1 MPLARPET
9 SDARVIAHVDMDC
22 FYVQVEQ
29 RKQPELRGLPTAVV
43 QYNEWQGGGLIAVSY
58 EARKCGV
65 KRVLDGVFRSMRG
78 DEAKAACPEIQLVQ
92 VPVARGKADLN
103 LYRSAGSEVVSIL
116 AQSGKCERA
125 SIDEVY
131 LDLTDAA
138 ESMLADAPPESLE
151 LMDEEVLKSHILG
164 LSRKDG
170 DDFEESVRDWICR
183 KDADRRDK
191 LLSCGIILVAEL
203 RKQVLKE
210 TEFTCSAGIAHNKML
225 AKLASGMNKPAQQ
238 TVVPYAAVQELL
250 SSLPI
255 KKMKQ
260 LGGKLGTSLQ
270 TDLGVD
276 TVGDLLQFSE
286 TKLQEHYG
294 INTGTWLWNIAR
306 GISGEEVQGR
316 LLPKSHGSG
325 KTFPGPRALK
335 SLSNVQHWLNQ
346 LSEELSERLSS
357 DLEQN
362 KRIASTLT
370 LHASAFRSRDSDSH
384 KKFPSKSCPLR
395 YGVTKIQEDAF
406 NLFQAALREYMGPF
420 GSKPQGNKQETW
432 RITGLSVSASK
443 IVDIPSGT
451 SSIMRY
457 FQSQSTVPSR
467 SADGCVQDHVVT
479 PSASEGC
486 SEQISTETQ
495 AVIPEEDT
503 GVTYTF
509 PNFETPDKDVD
520 LVSEKDV
527 VSCPS
532 SEATDVP
539 TQLESN
545 RTSQTK
551 RTGRKINNPKE
562 KNRGMP
568 SIVDIFKN
576 YNASPPTKQETQEDS
591 TVSPSTSKR
600 ANFSN
605 SSHSSEVTQESEE
618 RRQQI
623 DWGYKI
629 DEIDQSVLNELPVEI
644 QRELRRFLHPNKRLN
659 TNSKSKGDGSTSSI
673 AHYFPPLNR

>member
-1 MPLARPET
+1 MRLKLLALKFNWFKFP
-9 SDARVIAHVDMDC
+9 
-22 FYVQVEQ
+22 
-29 RKQPELRGLPTAVV
+29 
-43 QYNEWQGGGLIAVSY
+43 W
-58 EARKCGV
+58 
-65 KRVLDGVFRSMRG
+65 
-78 DEAKAACPEIQLVQ
+78 LV
-92 VPVARGKADLN
+92 
-103 LYRSAGSEVVSIL
+103 VVSIL
-116 AQSGKCERA
+116 ALSGKCERA

-151 LMDEEVLKSHILG
+151 SIDEEALKSHILG
-164 LSRKDG
+164 MRREDG
-170 DDFEESVRDWICR
+170 DDFKESVRDWICR

-191 LLSCGIILVAEL
+191 LLACGIIIVAAL

-210 TEFTCSAGIAHNKML
+210 TEFSCSAGIAHNKML

-238 TVVPYAAVQELL
+238 TVVPYSAVQELL
-250 SSLPI
+250 SSLPV

-270 TDLGVD
+270 TDLGID

-395 YGVTKIQEDAF
+395 YGVTKVQEDAF

-420 GSKPQGNKQETW
+420 GNKQETW

-457 FQSQSTVPSR
+457 FQSQSTVPSC
-467 SADGCVQDHVVT
+467 SADGCVQEHIVNA

-486 SEQISTETQ
+486 SEQRSVETQ
-495 AVIPEEDT
+495 AASLEGDTGATYTLPDLDNLHKNIDLIPEKDMSCLL
-503 GVTYTF
+503 
-509 PNFETPDKDVD
+509 NET
-520 LVSEKDV
+520 
-527 VSCPS
+527 
-532 SEATDVP
+532 TDFQ
-539 TQLESN
+539 TQSGSN
-545 RTSQTK
+545 KGTQTK
-551 RTGRKINNPKE
+551 RIGRKTNNAKE
-562 KNRGMP
+562 KNQGMP

-576 YNASPPTKQETQEDS
+576 YTATPQSKQETREDS
-591 TVSPSTSKR
+591 TVSSTSKR
-600 ANFSN
+600 ANFSSR
-605 SSHSSEVTQESEE
+605 SSHSSEVNQEVEE
-618 RRQQI
+618 RRETE
-623 DWGYKI
+623 WSYKI
-629 DEIDQSVLNELPVEI
+629 GEIDQSVFDELPAEI
-644 QRELRRFLHPNKRLN
+644 QREFRSLLRPNKQLKAG
-659 TNSKSKGDGSTSSI
+659 KSKGDGSASSI